1 MKNSRKKR
9 AARERRVLLVA
20 LLVAAVI
27 VTGST
32 FAWFTSKDEVTN
44 RLSASANYG
53 VSIAEDFQPHED
65 WIPGQPVNK
74 DVSAVNTGNV
84 DAFVRMWLEGEMSL
98 IKRADNS
105 KPVLDTNT
113 TSLTATEDGDTMKKL
128 GFLYHDDERY
138 YKVLSATER
147 TNPALN
153 GTNAN
158 VDDND
163 YSEVKTVQAGGY
175 LVYAPKDADDGYE
188 RWTYVTEQQETV
200 VLNNDT
206 TEVVAKDTKVGP
218 VYSAGASKDIKGA
231 PCKIDSDTF
240 VPQTPGLYIFRR
252 TIDLDEN
259 ANTLDHFEYSGY
271 LFDGINYFALY
282 SDPEDGNSDYVLP
295 DRAVTVATTTEPQKE
310 PLTYTLNYNLIGFYT
325 ASETIVENDKLSWS
339 YDSTNKVLTATYNG
353 GTSDDDT
360 EYDDVIIDV
369 TLANIGTGG
378 QTWVRQ
384 APKAEGKMNTFYYND
399 DLEAGDTTAKL
410 VDTVTLNKDV
420 TQKAF
425 LAFDFDLNV
434 FLESVQVTLAED
446 GNEMTTPVEGTN
458 GVWATASDTSNA
470 SPASAEAQ
478 NKAEIADIKWN

>member
-105 KPVLDTNT
+105 KSVLDTNT

-128 GFLYHDDERY
+128 GFLYHDNDRY

-158 VDDND
+158 VNDND

-175 LVYAPKDADDGYE
+175 LVYAPKAADGYE

-200 VLNNDT
+200 VLNDDT

-240 VPQTPGLYIFRR
+240 VPQTVGLYIFRR
-252 TIDLDEN
+252 TIDLDAN
-259 ANTLDHFEYSGY
+259 ANTADHFEYSGY
-271 LFDGINYFALY
+271 LFDGTNYFALY

-295 DRAVTVATTTEPQKE
+295 EDAVTVATTTEPQKE
-310 PLTYTLNYNLIGFYT
+310 PLTYTLDYDLIGFYT
-325 ASETIVENDKLSWS
+325 ASETIVENSGLVWT
-339 YDSTNKVLTATYNG
+339 YNSTNNVLTATYNA
-353 GTSDDDT
+353 GTTTGDSAT
-360 EYDDVIIDV
+360 EDDVIIDV
-369 TLANIGTGG
+369 TLANIGTTG

-384 APKAEGKMNTFYYND
+384 APSAEGKMNTFYYND

-434 FLESVQVTLAED
+434 FLESVQVTLAEN
-446 GNEMTTPVEGTN
+446 GNEMTTPVEKGGAFAGTE
-458 GVWATASDTSNA
+458 GNA
-470 SPASAEAQ
+470 SPAYAKPKTAV
-478 NKAEIADIKWN
+478 EIADIEWN